1 MGAALIIYYK
11 QLSEGYEDQNR
22 YAIMRKVGMSRREI
36 RSSINSQVLTVFFAP
51 LLLAGLHLCFAF
63 PMMQKILVVFAISD
77 LTLLIGVTAA
87 TFLIFALFYVLVYRW
102 TAHTYYGIV
111 SGGKK
116 SNSFLSDSFCYSSFS
131 SGFSGN

>member
-1 MGAALIIYYK
+1 MPLGAALIISYK

-36 RSSINSQVLTVFFAP
+36 RSSINSQVLAVFFAP

-111 SGGKK
+111 SGGKEAK
-116 SNSFLSDSFCYSSFS
+116 
-131 SGFSGN
+131 